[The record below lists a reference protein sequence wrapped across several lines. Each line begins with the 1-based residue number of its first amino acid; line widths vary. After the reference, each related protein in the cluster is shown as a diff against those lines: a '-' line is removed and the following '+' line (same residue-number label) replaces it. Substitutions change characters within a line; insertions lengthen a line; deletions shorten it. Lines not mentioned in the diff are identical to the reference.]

1 MPIILA
7 IESSC
12 DETSAAVLSDQNV
25 LSNIVASQKIHS
37 EYGGV
42 VPELASREHQ
52 KNIVPV
58 VDKAL
63 KNAGVDKNKIDA
75 VAFTRGPGLMGAL
88 LVGVSFAKSFAQALN
103 IPLIEVNHMEAHV
116 LAHFI
121 NDQSRSDFPDFPF
134 LCLTVSGGHTQIVK
148 INDYLEMEVLGKT
161 LDDAAGEA
169 FDKSGLLLGLS
180 YPAGPAIDK
189 LAKSGDPRRF
199 EFPIPKI
206 QGLNFSFSGFKTAVL
221 YFLQKQVKSNPDF
234 IKENLN
240 DLCASIQFSIVRILM
255 GKLKRAAKETGIKTI
270 TIAGGVSANSEL
282 RNHLA
287 TIGDKNRWKIFV
299 PKVEYTTDNAA
310 MIGIAGYFK
319 FLKKDF
325 CSIDVKADPKLRI

>member
-1 MPIILA
+1 MPVILA

-12 DETSAAVLSDQNV
+12 DETSAAVLSDTKV
-25 LSNIVASQKIHS
+25 LSNVIAAQEIHS
-37 EYGGV
+37 AYGGV

-63 KNAGVDKNKIDA
+63 KDAGIEKSEIDA
-75 VAFTRGPGLMGAL
+75 VAFTLGPGLMGAL

-103 IPLIEVNHMEAHV
+103 IPLIKVNHMEAHI

-121 NDQSRSDFPDFPF
+121 KQNEEADFPDFPF

-148 INDYLEMEVLGKT
+148 IVDYLDMEVLGKT

-169 FDKSGLLLGLS
+169 FDKSGSMLGLS
-180 YPAGPAIDK
+180 YPAGPEIDK
-189 LAKSGDPRRF
+189 LAEIGDPHRF

-221 YFLQKQVKSNPDF
+221 YFLQKQVKDNPDF

-255 GKLKRAAKETGIKTI
+255 GKLKRAARETGITTM

-282 RNHLA
+282 RRQLA
-287 TIGDKNRWKIFV
+287 ETGKKNRWKVFI
-299 PKVEYTTDNAA
+299 PNVEYTTDNAA

-319 FLKKDF
+319 FLNKDF
-325 CSIDVKADPKLRI
+325 CGIDVKADPKLRI

>member
-12 DETSAAVLSDQNV
+12 DETSAALLKDNKV
-25 LSNIVASQKIHS
+25 LSNVVASQEIHS
-37 EYGGV
+37 AYGGV

-63 KNAGVDKNKIDA
+63 KDAGIKKREIDA

-103 IPLIEVNHMEAHV
+103 IPLVEVNHMEAHI

-121 NDQSRSDFPDFPF
+121 KEKTDRDFPEFPF

-148 INDYLEMEVLGKT
+148 VSGYLEMEVLGKT

-169 FDKSGLLLGLS
+169 FDKSGLLLGLK
-180 YPAGPAIDK
+180 YPAGPEIDK
-189 LAKSGDPRRF
+189 LAKNGNAQKFD
-199 EFPIPKI
+199 FPYPKI

-221 YFLQKQVKSNPDF
+221 YFLQKQVKLNPHF
-234 IKENLN
+234 VKENIH
-240 DLCASIQFSIVRILM
+240 DLSASIQFSIVRILM

-282 RNHLA
+282 RKQLI
-287 TIGDKNRWKIFV
+287 TTGEKNRWNVFI
-299 PKVEYTTDNAA
+299 PKLEYTTDNAA
-310 MIGIAGYFK
+310 MIGIAGYYK
-319 FLKKDF
+319 YLNNDF
-325 CSIDVKADPKLRI
+325 CSVDVKADPKLKI